1 MTPSL
6 FLARIAGARTDVLAR
21 TPSDTAKFATTGG
34 VILSTALVGAASAYF
49 ALTTAVGF
57 GPVVALVV
65 ALAWGVIVLNLD
77 RMLVVSMR
85 RGDGF
90 VRTATGVLVRLLLAA
105 VIGTVISTPMTLQI
119 FKPEID
125 GELVV
130 MQNEQRQQSR
140 AEIDRTFAQRAPLEA
155 KIAQLEAVASG
166 RERASAAAD
175 PDVIS
180 RQRAFDAAQAAY
192 EQAEQAAICE
202 TQGIGCPGGSGT
214 PGIGAL
220 QKQKQAFA
228 DGKKAER
235 DAVRRDLD
243 AATARA
249 EARIDASGPQL
260 QQQARD
266 QLPAAQAELAALTG
280 EQARF
285 EASAADAAENG
296 GGLLARLEAL
306 SRLSA
311 GNGTMQLAHLAV
323 FLLFFLIELLPVIV
337 KVLALTSRETTY
349 DTILAREDVDVLAD
363 DEDERQRDDDTRR
376 RVRDAIEA
384 DRADRMIEAGKDA
397 TAHIMETHRAVSR
410 RAVDVWAHVAMARS
424 DEQLRAWYAAQS
436 SGPFPLGPAA
446 PEQDAPV
453 VIDAAPDDEAV
464 TRPIPLSALQTL
476 EIPIQATASARP
488 VVRN

>member
-1 MTPSL
+1 MSPSL
-6 FLARIAGARTDVLAR
+6 LLARIAGARTDVLAR
-21 TPSDTAKFATTGG
+21 TPSDVAKFATTGG

-49 ALTTAVGF
+49 ALTTAAGF
-57 GPVVALVV
+57 DPVVGVLV

-90 VRTATGVLVRLLLAA
+90 WRGLAGVVVRLLLAA

-119 FKPEID
+119 FKPEIE

-130 MQNEQRQQSR
+130 MQNEQRQASR

-155 KIAQLEAVASG
+155 KVAELEAVAAG
-166 RERASAAAD
+166 RQRPTVAAD
-175 PDVIS
+175 PEVAD
-180 RQRAFDAAQAAY
+180 RQRAFDAARTAY
-192 EQAEQAAICE
+192 EEAEQAAICE

-235 DAVRRDLD
+235 DAARGELD
-243 AATARA
+243 AAVAQA
-249 EARIDASGPQL
+249 EARIDASGPQV
-260 QQQARD
+260 QQEARD
-266 QLPAAQAELAALTG
+266 QLAPARAELDALTG

-323 FLLFFLIELLPVIV
+323 FLLFFLLELLPVIV

-349 DTILAREDVDVLAD
+349 DTLLAREDVEVLDDDAD
-363 DEDERQRDDDTRR
+363 GRRRDDDTRH

-397 TAHIMETHRAVSR
+397 NAHIMETHRTVSR
-410 RAVDVWAHVAMARS
+410 RAVDVWGHVALARS

-436 SGPFPLGPAA
+436 SGPFPLGPTTSEAA
-446 PEQDAPV
+446 APV
-453 VIDAAPDDEAV
+453 VIDADPDEAAI
-464 TRPIPLSALQTL
+464 TRPISLSSLDTIQ
-476 EIPIQATASARP
+476 IPIQTVPAARP
-488 VVRN
+488 VAAN